1 MKKTKKIRI
10 ILFATWG
17 LSMPTLIIGQTLSLD
32 SCQYYAIQN
41 FPIQKSFALIAD
53 IKTLDLS
60 NLNKS
65 LKPTVHLGGQAT
77 YQSEVTRL
85 PINLPGTTV
94 NPISRDQYKIFT
106 DISQSMIPLFH
117 KREKEELIA
126 EETLYSQKKTALTI
140 YKLRESVIHTY
151 FGLLL
156 LEGQI
161 NQFKPVLKDI
171 QTGIEKLKIAE
182 SAGTSSIAQI
192 LILEAEKLKIEQK
205 QASLIHQHDGLTQVL
220 SHLIHRPLT
229 NEQKFTFPDERPI
242 LEELKREE
250 LSLFASQKLLIQH
263 QAVIAKERLRPVLQI
278 FGQAGYGRPGLNMLN
293 NAFDFYYLGG
303 IRLQLNLSNR
313 YTYKNDLEKLSIQSQ
328 LIEIEKEQFELN
340 IKLALDKQ
348 RAEIKKYQALMNQ
361 SYDII
366 KLREKIKE
374 LAKSQLENGIISA
387 LDYLSYV
394 EAEDQAIQD
403 QLFYKIQLAM
413 AAEYYQYIL
422 GN

>member
-117 KREKEELIA
+117 KREKEGLIA

-161 NQFKPVLKDI
+161 NQIKPVLKDI

-205 QASLIHQHDGLTQVL
+205 QASLIHQHDGLTEVL

-340 IKLALDKQ
+340 VKLALDKQ

>member
-161 NQFKPVLKDI
+161 NQIKPVLKDI

-205 QASLIHQHDGLTQVL
+205 QASLIHQHDGLTEVL

-340 IKLALDKQ
+340 VKLALDKQ

>member
-1 MKKTKKIRI
+1 MKKTKKIRL

-161 NQFKPVLKDI
+161 NQIKPVLKDI

-205 QASLIHQHDGLTQVL
+205 QASLIHQHDGLTEVL

-340 IKLALDKQ
+340 VKLALDKQ

>member
-1 MKKTKKIRI
+1 MKKTQKFSI
-10 ILFATWG
+10 ILFASWG
-17 LSMPTLIIGQTLSLD
+17 LSVPTMIIGQPLSLD

-65 LKPTVHLGGQAT
+65 LKPTVYLGGQAT

-117 KREKEELIA
+117 KREKKELIA

-161 NQFKPVLKDI
+161 NQIKPVLKDI
-171 QTGIEKLKIAE
+171 QIGIEKLKIAE
-182 SAGTSSIAQI
+182 NAGTSSIGQI

-205 QASLIHQHDGLTQVL
+205 QASLKHQQDGLTQVL
-220 SHLIHRPLT
+220 SHLIHRPLPS
-229 NEQKFTFPDERPI
+229 EQKLTFPDERPI

-263 QAVIAKERLRPVLQI
+263 QASMAKERLRPVLQI

-340 IKLALDKQ
+340 VKLALDKQ
-348 RAEIKKYQALMNQ
+348 QAEIKKYQALMNQ

>member
-1 MKKTKKIRI
+1 
-10 ILFATWG
+10 
-17 LSMPTLIIGQTLSLD
+17 
-32 SCQYYAIQN
+32 
-41 FPIQKSFALIAD
+41 
-53 IKTLDLS
+53 
-60 NLNKS
+60 
-65 LKPTVHLGGQAT
+65 
-77 YQSEVTRL
+77 
-85 PINLPGTTV
+85 
-94 NPISRDQYKIFT
+94 
-106 DISQSMIPLFH
+106 
-117 KREKEELIA
+117 
-126 EETLYSQKKTALTI
+126 
-140 YKLRESVIHTY
+140 
-151 FGLLL
+151 
-156 LEGQI
+156 
-161 NQFKPVLKDI
+161 
-171 QTGIEKLKIAE
+171 
-182 SAGTSSIAQI
+182 
-192 LILEAEKLKIEQK
+192 
-205 QASLIHQHDGLTQVL
+205 
-220 SHLIHRPLT
+220 
-229 NEQKFTFPDERPI
+229 
-242 LEELKREE
+242 
-250 LSLFASQKLLIQH
+250 
-263 QAVIAKERLRPVLQI
+263 VIAKERLRPVLQI

-340 IKLALDKQ
+340 VKLALDKQ

>member
-10 ILFATWG
+10 ILFASWG
-17 LSMPTLIIGQTLSLD
+17 LSMPTLIFGQTLSLD

-161 NQFKPVLKDI
+161 NQIKPVLKDI

>member
-126 EETLYSQKKTALTI
+126 EETLYSQKKTALTL

>member
-117 KREKEELIA
+117 KREKEGLIA

-161 NQFKPVLKDI
+161 NQIKPVLKDI

-205 QASLIHQHDGLTQVL
+205 QASLIHQQDGLTEVL

-340 IKLALDKQ
+340 VKLALDKQ

>member
-161 NQFKPVLKDI
+161 NQIKPVLKDI

>member
-161 NQFKPVLKDI
+161 NQIKPVLKDI

-205 QASLIHQHDGLTQVL
+205 QASLIHQHDGLTEVL

-229 NEQKFTFPDERPI
+229 SEQKFSFPDERPI

-340 IKLALDKQ
+340 VKLALDKQ

-403 QLFYKIQLAM
+403 QLFYNIQLAM